1 MKKNKGLNRKLKLE
15 EGRYLRLKTK
25 EVTKIGTSQIFV
37 NSIAYSIC
45 LEMLLSFSDVSS
57 IIL

>member
-25 EVTKIGTSQIFV
+25 EDTKIGTSQIFV
-37 NSIAYSIC
+37 NSIAYSIY
-45 LEMLLSFSDVSS
+45 LEMLLSFSDVSP

>member
-15 EGRYLRLKTK
+15 GGRYLRLKTK

-37 NSIAYSIC
+37 NSVAYS
-45 LEMLLSFSDVSS
+45 MS
-57 IIL
+57 